1 MEYQQNVWEYIYI
14 YKGGR
19 GHGVGSGSTVIQL
32 YNLKIMQV
40 KVMQVN
46 AKL

>member
-1 MEYQQNVWEYIYI
+1 MSGEWLARSQSWKDMDAFYFLYI
-14 YKGGR
+14 
-19 GHGVGSGSTVIQL
+19 
-32 YNLKIMQV
+32 YNLKVMQV